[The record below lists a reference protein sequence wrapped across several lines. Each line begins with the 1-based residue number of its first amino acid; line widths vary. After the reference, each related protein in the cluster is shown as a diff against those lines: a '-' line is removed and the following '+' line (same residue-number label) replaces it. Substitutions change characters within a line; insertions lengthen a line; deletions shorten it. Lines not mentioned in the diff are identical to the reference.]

1 MAGPPVYRV
10 TIDAPPETVWPL
22 VGDLDR
28 QGEWSP
34 KPYRVEWESG
44 EPNAVGST
52 FRSIGWLPQEKEH
65 VMQGVVKVNEPGK
78 TFEVTTH
85 DDKEEWTNR
94 YELTPSGSGTT
105 VTKTVIWPPLTG
117 VKAAA
122 RSAVFALYV
131 NGAMRKGLAMLK
143 QKAEAGQS

>member
-1 MAGPPVYRV
+1 MADPPVYRV
-10 TIDAPPETVWPL
+10 TIDAPPEKVWPL

-34 KPYRVEWESG
+34 KPYRVEWVSG
-44 EPNAVGST
+44 EPNAVGSA

-65 VMQGVVKVNEPGK
+65 VMDGVVKANERGK
-78 TFEVTTH
+78 IFEVTTH

-94 YELTPSGSGTT
+94 YELTPTGSGTT

-122 RSAVFALYV
+122 RSAVFSLYV

-143 QKAEAGQS
+143 QKAEAA

>member
-1 MAGPPVYRV
+1 MADPPVY
-10 TIDAPPETVWPL
+10 TISIDAAPEKVWPL
-22 VGDLDR
+22 VADLDR

-52 FRSIGWLPQEKEH
+52 FRSIGWLPQDKEH
-65 VMQGVVKVNEPGK
+65 VMEGVVKVNEPMK

-85 DDKEEWTNR
+85 DAKEEWTNR

-105 VTKTVIWPPLTG
+105 VTKTVIWPPQTG
-117 VKAAA
+117 VKAAT
-122 RSAVFALYV
+122 RSALFALFV
-131 NGAMRKGLAMLK
+131 NSGMRKGLSMLK
-143 QKAEAGQS
+143 QKAEASG